1 MKKIFFIIALLLSIN
16 PILIK
21 AYDFYAENSDGIAL
35 YYNYTNDGKELE
47 VTNMGSFGNY
57 SGVINIPGSVT
68 YMGKTRN
75 VTSIGHEAFLGCAYL
90 KEIIIPN
97 TVKIIKK
104 WAFRDCNT
112 MSKVTLGQSVEKIE
126 EYAFCCCWGL
136 ESIDI
141 PNSVMSLEARAFQD
155 CQNLSSLT
163 LGNGIKEIGEHA
175 FDGCNLLS
183 LIIPSSVTKIGAA
196 AFKCPNLS
204 SVRTL
209 IESPFDISDY
219 TFSDNTFYN
228 VSLKVPQGTVNTYK
242 NTNGWKK
249 FTYIEEYKNSSDN
262 ETCAKPI
269 INYKNGEIS
278 FSCATEGVEFIS
290 NITDADVNSYN
301 SQTIKLSVT
310 YKISVHARKNGYQ
323 DSEVATAT
331 LCWIDVQPTA
341 EGISNGVNQIR
352 SMSFMIQSMGSDLK
366 IEGVDDNIPVFVY
379 TLDGKLAGSS
389 TSQNGVVY
397 IKTDILAGDVAI
409 VRIGERT
416 IKMLMK

>member
-21 AYDFYAENSDGIAL
+21 AYDFYAENPDGIAL

-126 EYAFCCCWGL
+126 EYAFYCCWGL

-249 FTYIEEYKNSSDN
+249 FTYIEEYNNSGDN
-262 ETCAKPI
+262 ETCAKPVI
-269 INYKNGEIS
+269 KYNNGEIS

-290 NITDADVNSYN
+290 NITDTDVNSYN
-301 SQTIKLSVT
+301 TPNIKLSVT
-310 YKISVHARKNGYQ
+310 YKISVRARKNGYQ
-323 DSEVATAT
+323 DSEVASAT
-331 LCWIDVQPTA
+331 LCWIDNQPTT
-341 EGISNGVNQIR
+341 EGISNGANQIR
-352 SMSFMIQSMGSDLK
+352 SMSIMIQSEGSVLK
-366 IEGVDDNIPVFVY
+366 IEGVDDDIPVFIY
-379 TLDGKLAGSS
+379 RLDGKLVGSS
-389 TSQNGVVY
+389 TSKNRVLY
-397 IKTDILAGDVAI
+397 INTNIPLGDVAL
-409 VRIGERT
+409 VKIGKRAFKVL
-416 IKMLMK
+416 IK